1 MRHVLLAY
9 DGSAPADDALE
20 LALERLAPDRL
31 TALYVSDPD
40 DESDTGAGAAS
51 SEPAAAERAEEAQVL
66 DVVERRA
73 DDATDVQAV
82 YRVGDP
88 AEEVVAYAGSNGV
101 EHVVL
106 GSHGREGMS
115 RLLVGSVAETVVR
128 NSPVPVTVVR

>member
-1 MRHVLLAY
+1 MLHVLLAY

-40 DESDTGAGAAS
+40 DEGDAAGAAS
-51 SEPAAAERAEEAQVL
+51 GETAAAERAEEAQVL
-66 DVVERRA
+66 DAVERRA
-73 DDATDVQAV
+73 DDATDVQTV
-82 YRVGDP
+82 SRVGDP

-115 RLLVGSVAETVVR
+115 RLLVGSVAEAVVR
-128 NSPVPVTVVR
+128 SSPVPVTVVR